1 MNQLDNGDGLDS
13 DSNNEQ
19 ERKGWTR
26 LRDMPAVLPAFLSL
40 IIPGSGQFLLG
51 ERARGIGFFITI
63 FLLGGLIAW
72 QGTMVLVV
80 PLVFIWLWGAW
91 DAYRLATGQQGGRLG
106 TPFLMAIIIVYGVGV
121 VATEIR
127 PERLVTGL
135 PGVQPYVKALFQPEL
150 FEYPTEDLTATTP
163 FQVPCIEPLPDPGK
177 IPTDDPRIRT
187 DVPCASINDVFVL
200 EGEGF
205 FPNFEG
211 ELRWLNPIGDVAR
224 VLEDG
229 QPASFVTDGEGRFQ
243 KTISVPLAVPLTS
256 LPGPGETQTHV
267 IRAEQHKPYG
277 SLQPTETLKLVL
289 EKIGETVALAFLA
302 TVLGALFAVPI
313 SFLAARNLMSGNR
326 LTLAIYYVTRTILNV
341 VRSIETLMWAII
353 FAVWVGVGPFGGM
366 LALMLHT
373 IAALGKLYSEA
384 IESIDPGPIEAVR
397 ATGASWPQMVIY
409 AVLPQIVP
417 TFLSFTLY
425 RWDINVR
432 MSTVIGLIS
441 DAGLGFLVIQWIRLN
456 QFRAMATA
464 IIAIVLVIA
473 ILDFFSAWLRK
484 RIIEGTPASRRA
496 SPLRRT
502 VTTVLILLGF
512 AAALIWS
519 WNVAKVSLVDLATGT
534 PEGLRIM
541 RAFLVPEMFTRPTEE
556 QSVSAA
562 LPVPCGSGE
571 PSAAQ
576 ISGPRV
582 NLSLSCGEVG
592 EPLLIRGHELPPDID
607 VSVRWALSDDAYLR
621 IHKECCTTDST
632 GGLSW
637 ETKIHPL
644 MEVDPEAGRPDPGS
658 VVVTWKKIVGGLQF
672 SDAFKEVVQLS
683 LVTLLMAL
691 LATTLGSFFAI
702 PLSFLAARNIMG
714 DSPAGRT
721 IYYTSRTIFNL
732 WRAIEPMIL
741 ALVCAAWVGIGPFAG
756 VLALGINNIPNLA
769 KLFSETIEEIDT
781 GPVEAITATG
791 ANRSQTL
798 VFAVIPQIVPK
809 FLAFILYQWDINIR
823 MSTVIGF
830 VGGGGIGQFFR
841 IMVGLNQYAAAGM
854 AVWAIVIMVW
864 TMDYLSSRAR
874 EKLT

>member
-1 MNQLDNGDGLDS
+1 MKETTEQRNGAP
-13 DSNNEQ
+13 
-19 ERKGWTR
+19 RR
-26 LRDMPAVLPAFLSL
+26 PDMPAIFPALVSL
-40 IIPGSGQFLLG
+40 VVPGGGQFLLG
-51 ERARGIGFFITI
+51 ERGRGLGFFVTVV
-63 FLLGGLIAW
+63 LLGGLIAW
-72 QGTMVLVV
+72 QGNLTLLI
-80 PLVFIWLWGAW
+80 PLAFIWLWGAW
-91 DAYRLATGQQGGRLG
+91 DAYRLAAGEKGRLG
-106 TPFLMAIIIVYGVGV
+106 TPFILAAIIVFGVGIL
-121 VATEIR
+121 ATEIQ
-127 PERLVTGL
+127 PKRLITGL
-135 PGVQPYVKALFQPEL
+135 PAVRPYLKALTEPEL
-150 FEYPTEDLTATTP
+150 MEYPTEDLVGIVP
-163 FQVPCIEPLPDPGK
+163 IQVPCIDSLPEPHRLPSETPSL
-177 IPTDDPRIRT
+177 RVN
-187 DVPCASINDVFVL
+187 VPCTEVGDLVSV

-205 FPNFEG
+205 FPDFEG
-211 ELRWLNPIGDVAR
+211 ELWWLNPLGNAQR
-224 VLEDG
+224 VTQDG
-229 QPASFVTDGEGRFQ
+229 QPQTFVTDEEGRFAATV
-243 KTISVPLAVPLTS
+243 KVPLAVPLTS
-256 LPGPGETQTHV
+256 QPEPGQTQTHV

-277 SLQPTETLKLVL
+277 SLQPTQTLRLVL

-302 TVLGALFAVPI
+302 TVLGAFFAVPV

-326 LTLAIYYVTRTILNV
+326 VTLAIYYVTRTILNV
-341 VRSIETLMWAII
+341 IRSIETLMWAIV

-397 ATGASWPQMVIY
+397 ATGASWPQMVVY

-456 QFRAMATA
+456 KFRAMATA

-473 ILDFFSAWLRK
+473 ILDFLSAWLRK
-484 RIIEGTPASRRA
+484 RIIEGTPVSRRA
-496 SPLRRT
+496 SPLRRA
-502 VTTVLILLGF
+502 VTTGLLLVGF
-512 AAALIWS
+512 AAAFVWS
-519 WNVAKVSLVDLATGT
+519 WNVARVSIYDLAAGT
-534 PEGLRIM
+534 PEGLRIV

-556 QSVSAA
+556 HSVGAA
-562 LPVPCGSGE
+562 LPVPCGSGP

-576 ISGPRV
+576 VSGPRV
-582 NLSLSCGEVG
+582 NLSLSCGDVG
-592 EPLLIRGHELPPDID
+592 EPLIIRGHELPPDTD
-607 VSVRWALSDDAYLR
+607 VSVRWALSDGAYLR
-621 IHKECCTTDST
+621 VHKECCTTDDT
-632 GGLSW
+632 GNLTW

-644 MEVDPEAGRPDPGS
+644 MEVDEEAGRPEPGS
-658 VVVTWKKIVGGLQF
+658 VVVTWKEVIGGPQL
-672 SDAFKEVVQLS
+672 SDAFKQVVHLS

-691 LATTLGSFFAI
+691 LATALGSFFAI

-714 DSPAGRT
+714 DSPVGQT
-721 IYYTSRTIFNL
+721 VYYASRTIFNL

-791 ANRSQTL
+791 ANRLQTL
-798 VFAVIPQIVPK
+798 IYAVVPQIVPK

-830 VGGGGIGQFFR
+830 VGGGGIGQYFR
-841 IMVGLNQYAAAGM
+841 LAVGMNQYAAAGM

-874 EKLT
+874 ERLT

>member
-1 MNQLDNGDGLDS
+1 
-13 DSNNEQ
+13 
-19 ERKGWTR
+19 
-26 LRDMPAVLPAFLSL
+26 
-40 IIPGSGQFLLG
+40 
-51 ERARGIGFFITI
+51 
-63 FLLGGLIAW
+63 
-72 QGTMVLVV
+72 
-80 PLVFIWLWGAW
+80 
-91 DAYRLATGQQGGRLG
+91 
-106 TPFLMAIIIVYGVGV
+106 
-121 VATEIR
+121 
-127 PERLVTGL
+127 
-135 PGVQPYVKALFQPEL
+135 
-150 FEYPTEDLTATTP
+150 
-163 FQVPCIEPLPDPGK
+163 
-177 IPTDDPRIRT
+177 
-187 DVPCASINDVFVL
+187 
-200 EGEGF
+200 
-205 FPNFEG
+205 
-211 ELRWLNPIGDVAR
+211 
-224 VLEDG
+224 
-229 QPASFVTDGEGRFQ
+229 
-243 KTISVPLAVPLTS
+243 
-256 LPGPGETQTHV
+256 
-267 IRAEQHKPYG
+267 
-277 SLQPTETLKLVL
+277 L

-302 TVLGALFAVPI
+302 TVLGALFAVPV

-326 LTLAIYYVTRTILNV
+326 VTLAIYYATRTILNI
-341 VRSIETLMWAII
+341 VRSIETLMWAIV

-397 ATGASWPQMVIY
+397 ATGANWPQMVVY

-464 IIAIVLVIA
+464 IFAIVLVIA
-473 ILDFFSAWLRK
+473 ILDFVSAWLRK

-496 SPLRRT
+496 SPLRRAI
-502 VTTVLILLGF
+502 TTILLLLGF
-512 AAALIWS
+512 AAAFIWS
-519 WNVAKVSLVDLATGT
+519 WNVAQVSLIDLTTGT
-534 PEGLRIM
+534 PEGLRII

-556 QSVSAA
+556 QIVSTT
-562 LPVPCGSGE
+562 LPVPCGSGT
-571 PSAAQ
+571 PSAAP

-592 EPLLIRGHELPPDID
+592 EPLVIRGHELPPDTD
-607 VSVRWALSDDAYLR
+607 VSVRWALSDGAYLR
-621 IHKECCTTDST
+621 IHKECCTTDSS
-632 GGLSW
+632 GNLNW

-644 MEVDPEAGRPDPGS
+644 MEVNPEAGRPEPGS
-658 VVVTWKKIVGGLQF
+658 VVVTWKKVVGGLQF
-672 SDAFKEVVQLS
+672 SDAFKQVVQLS

-691 LATTLGSFFAI
+691 LATTLGAFFAI

-714 DSPAGRT
+714 DSPVGQT
-721 IYYTSRTIFNL
+721 IYYASRTIFNL

-741 ALVCAAWVGIGPFAG
+741 ALICAAWVGIGPFAG
-756 VLALGINNIPNLA
+756 VIALGINNIPNLA

-809 FLAFILYQWDINIR
+809 FMAFILYQWDINIR

-830 VGGGGIGQFFR
+830 VGGGGIGQYFR

-864 TMDYLSSRAR
+864 SMDYLSAKAR
-874 EKLT
+874 ERLT